1 MPRLRQPRG
10 LYPERRC
17 VHSAIMRHAAVV
29 TGGASGIGLAVVT
42 RLLEDGWPVAVIDFN
57 ADALVQAENDLE
69 GENVIFVQADVT
81 DEDEVTAAF
90 DEIVD
95 RVGLIGGL
103 VNSAG
108 VAKAAS
114 VEDTT
119 AEFMREMLEAN
130 LVGPFLASKAAL
142 ERMGETL
149 AIVNIG
155 SVSGLRANHGRLAYG
170 SAKAGLKLMTEV
182 MAVELATQ
190 GVRVNSVAPGPI
202 DTPMVARLHG
212 APEKALWRERIPQE
226 RYGRADEVAGAIAF
240 LLSPEASYITGQT
253 VAVDGGFLAG
263 GIIAQD

>member
-1 MPRLRQPRG
+1 
-10 LYPERRC
+10 
-17 VHSAIMRHAAVV
+17 MRHAAVV
-29 TGGASGIGLAVVT
+29 TGGASGIGLAVVA

-81 DEDEVTAAF
+81 DDDEVASAF

-95 RVGLIGGL
+95 RLGLIGGL
-103 VNSAG
+103 VNSAA
-108 VAKAAS
+108 VARAAS

-119 AEFMREMLEAN
+119 AELLREMLEAN
-130 LVGPFLASKAAL
+130 LVGPFLTSKAAL

-149 AIVNIG
+149 AIVNMG
-155 SVSGLRANHGRLAYG
+155 SVSGLRANRGRLAYG

-182 MAVELATQ
+182 MAVELAGQ
-190 GVRVNSVAPGPI
+190 GVRVNCVAPGPI

-212 APEKALWRERIPQE
+212 AGERGRWRERVPQE
-226 RYGRADEVAGAIAF
+226 RYGRPDEVAGAIAF

-253 VAVDGGFLAG
+253 VAVDGGFMAG
-263 GIIAQD
+263 GIIRDD